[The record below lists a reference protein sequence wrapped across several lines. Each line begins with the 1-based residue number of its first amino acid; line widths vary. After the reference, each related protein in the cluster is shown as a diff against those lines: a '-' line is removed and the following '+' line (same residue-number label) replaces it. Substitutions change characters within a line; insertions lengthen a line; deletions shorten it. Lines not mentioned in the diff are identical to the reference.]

1 MYKLMFL
8 ILSIFFNMNNTSNIS
23 ITNINGYN
31 YRLNY
36 KGNNYNIIYTTDNWK
51 IIDSYKITNEKDMK
65 IIVSKLINIH
75 PIHSSDYKTYRTVDD
90 LVYEWKQ
97 HNLAYYLLPNSK
109 YKDMAKD
116 VDLNPEDQN
125 KNYIDFY
132 MSRK

>member
-75 PIHSSDYKTYRTVDD
+75 PIYSSDYKTYRTVDD
-90 LVYEWKQ
+90 LVYEWEQ